1 MNQERRK
8 VGVDDGLCRGTRRL
22 GTGLLLALVVAS
34 ASVSANPWEVSR
46 DGTLALTRAD
56 DAENIMMFVG
66 CDGLMAL
73 GTDMTGRTTFD
84 EARKINGLVV
94 VLGIAVDDRPDVAL
108 RTTAETIELN
118 GRLMGYQMGTAHAD
132 LVAVMKEGRSAVIT
146 NGAERYRFT
155 LDGSR
160 AALDALRCE
169 GVVWK
174 HPR

>member
-1 MNQERRK
+1 MFCERWKRS
-8 VGVDDGLCRGTRRL
+8 VDGGLGTRRRLL
-22 GTGLLLALVVAS
+22 GTGLLLALVVAT
-34 ASVSANPWEVSR
+34 ATVSAGSWEVSR
-46 DGTLALTRAD
+46 DGRLALTWAD
-56 DAENIMMFVG
+56 DAKNIMLFIG

-73 GTDMTGRTTFD
+73 GTDMTGHTTFD

-94 VLGIAVDDRPDVAL
+94 VLGIAVDDRPDAAL

-118 GRLMGYQMGTAHAD
+118 GRLMGYQMGTADAD
-132 LVAVMKEGRSAVIT
+132 LVAAMKEGRIAVIT

-160 AALDALRCE
+160 AALDALRCD

-174 HPR
+174 QPQ